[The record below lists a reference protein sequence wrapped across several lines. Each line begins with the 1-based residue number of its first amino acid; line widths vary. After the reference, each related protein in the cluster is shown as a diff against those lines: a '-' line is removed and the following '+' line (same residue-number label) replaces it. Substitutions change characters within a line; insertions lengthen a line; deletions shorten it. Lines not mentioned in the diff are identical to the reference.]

1 MKVNCGLSNKVI
13 ADLVGNDFSRVV
25 GVGVE
30 GGGLTG
36 NYLKEKTEKNLKK
49 VLRKFYFKEMLR
61 NRAIERK
68 FDQEK
73 ASFFIFFTKM
83 REYKSMFVS

>member
-36 NYLKEKTEKNLKK
+36 NYLKEKTEKNLNKNTFISIFYLFSAFIGINLGEY
-49 VLRKFYFKEMLR
+49 LR
-61 NRAIERK
+61 
-68 FDQEK
+68 EK
-73 ASFFIFFTKM
+73 YMSL
-83 REYKSMFVS
+83 